1 MNRAQLFELLQI
13 DPKRVPDEE
22 EFWAVYATSFYE
34 RIFLKFDTPRE
45 VENAYDMMAKNLRGK
60 VKKAAE
66 FFAAVRIGELED
78 PTFWDQSQHRK
89 ITENMKAKLVNEF
102 YAPDHEYWDKFETE
116 EDDIARQEAEEKAR
130 EITNNDPGIVQHVN
144 MIKPGEYKVED
155 WYDDTQTVASF
166 INGLKESLNEG
177 ISDFIEDFEKL
188 ARELEKRRIPCT
200 VKLTEFGGR
209 KKIDVMCGFDYPD
222 SLFDKVHDGMEAV
235 GVQADVSADVSG
247 GTTIKSQRIAGGPKR
262 YSRW

>member
-45 VENAYDMMAKNLRGK
+45 VENAYDMMAKRLRGK

-89 ITENMKAKLVNEF
+89 ITENMKAKSV
-102 YAPDHEYWDKFETE
+102 
-116 EDDIARQEAEEKAR
+116 
-130 EITNNDPGIVQHVN
+130 
-144 MIKPGEYKVED
+144 
-155 WYDDTQTVASF
+155 
-166 INGLKESLNEG
+166 KESLNESH
-177 ISDFIEDFEKL
+177 IIKDNLDQLNEYSIWDRAKDELSDVLNVKQTKPFKDSYNL
-188 ARELEKRRIPCT
+188 AFNKP
-200 VKLTEFGGR
+200 
-209 KKIDVMCGFDYPD
+209 
-222 SLFDKVHDGMEAV
+222 LFDWLNDLHNKYNEENASEYISELFIRVYDEDEDKLKEMAYLKLKNYIGFKIPFILELFTRFDELRRNA
-235 GVQADVSADVSG
+235 
-247 GTTIKSQRIAGGPKR
+247 
-262 YSRW
+262 SRL